1 MYRRFWKRQQ
11 TQGGK
16 LIMFEHL
23 VVFKFNRILETS
35 EEQSILEQILGLKDQ
50 IPGVVELSAGWNETE
65 ELGNI
70 HGFTLGL
77 RVLFTDKEALRNYGP
92 HPAHQALVG
101 RIGGMLG
108 QVVVVD
114 FPV

>member
-1 MYRRFWKRQQ
+1 MV
-11 TQGGK
+11 
-16 LIMFEHL
+16 EHL
-23 VVFKFNRILETS
+23 VAFKFNRILETG
-35 EEQSILEQILGLKDQ
+35 EEQSILEQIRGLKDQ
-50 IPGVVELSAGWNETE
+50 IPGIVELSAGRNETE
-65 ELGNI
+65 ELENI

-77 RVLFTDKEALRNYGP
+77 RVLFTGKEALRNYGP

-101 RIGGMLG
+101 RIVGMLG